1 MNFLT
6 KVRNALFRFMYG
18 RNGVDQL
25 CWALIILQLLLSLL
39 ASLIRMPLASN
50 LAYITG
56 WVIWAVVIF
65 RIFSKNLAKRRA
77 ENAKFL
83 GWWTPKRLALGGM
96 FSRWKDREHK
106 YVKCSCGT
114 WLRVPKGK
122 GKIRVTCPKC
132 GRQHL
137 TKS

>member
-6 KVRNALFRFMYG
+6 KVKNAILRFMYG
-18 RNGVDQL
+18 RSGVDQL
-25 CWALIILQLLLSLL
+25 CWALIILQLLLNLL

-50 LAYITG
+50 LAYISG

-65 RIFSKNLAKRRA
+65 RIFSKNLVRRRA

-83 GWWTPKRLALGGM
+83 AWWTPKKRALGSMLSRLA
-96 FSRWKDREHK
+96 DREHK
-106 YVKCSCGT
+106 YLKCSCGT

-122 GKIRVTCPKC
+122 GKLRVTCPKC
-132 GRQHL
+132 GKQHM